1 MFTAPD
7 AHLRRKREKER
18 QTDREGDRES
28 AAIVIDR
35 NVKQA
40 HTRIP
45 NVVVSPGETCDEAT
59 DTGPSELGGGGNV

>member
-1 MFTAPD
+1 MHTCG
-7 AHLRRKREKER
+7 ER
-18 QTDREGDRES
+18 QTDRQRGRDGKS

-59 DTGPSELGGGGNV
+59 DTALSELGGGGTV